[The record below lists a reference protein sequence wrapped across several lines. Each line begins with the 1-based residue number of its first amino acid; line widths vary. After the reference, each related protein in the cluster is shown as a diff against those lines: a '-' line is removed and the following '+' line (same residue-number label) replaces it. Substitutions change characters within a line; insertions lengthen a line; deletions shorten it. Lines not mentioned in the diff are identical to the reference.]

1 MEGKRLRTSL
11 FGFNKSDVCDY
22 IRSMDERVDEKIKD
36 KEKEINE
43 LRAQLDEMHN
53 QREEIVNVLH
63 NAEKNAKTI
72 IEDAQKNAD
81 ELKMKTDVEIEEQ
94 KDRVNREIEIKRRA
108 IKSYY
113 AAENRKIAQIKDE
126 VEKMRLASVEAIKR
140 FESELSEIEKL
151 TDNKSGYISSAI
163 DFNEKNRI
171 AEPFSD
177 VVRAIHVHNVSR
189 TDEE

>member
-140 FESELSEIEKL
+140 FESELSEIEKM
-151 TDNKSGYISSAI
+151 TDNTSGYISSAI
-163 DFNEKNRI
+163 DFLDLSTAMYSKSS
-171 AEPFSD
+171 PS
-177 VVRAIHVHNVSR
+177 
-189 TDEE
+189 